1 MKFAANLSFLFQE
14 LDFTDR
20 FAAARKAGFSAVE
33 MLFPY
38 DLPPESLKT
47 LLTDNE
53 LVLALFNLPPG
64 DWQAGDRGM
73 AAISGRQSEFAASVQ
88 QALDRALEL
97 GVTRLHMMAGNADP
111 RDRDAR
117 ATYLENLR
125 LAASRA
131 IPHGIE
137 IMIEPINTRDMPGYF
152 LNDFDLA
159 ETLIREAGLPN
170 VRLQFDIYHRQIMCG
185 DVTRGLERLMPLI
198 GHVQVASVPDRT
210 EPGRGELDDLR
221 IFETLHALGYAG
233 YVGCEYRP
241 EAGTAAG
248 LGWFRQALAALSQ
261 DLG

>member
-1 MKFAANLSFLFQE
+1 MQFAANLSFLFQE

-64 DWQAGDRGM
+64 NWQAGDRGM

-88 QALDRALEL
+88 QALDWALEL

-117 ATYLENLR
+117 ATYLANLR

-137 IMIEPINTRDMPGYF
+137 IMIEPINSRDMPGYF
-152 LNDFDLA
+152 LDDFDLA

-170 VRLQFDIYHRQIMCG
+170 VRLQFDIYHRQIICG

-198 GHVQVASVPDRT
+198 GHVQVASVPART
-210 EPGRGELDDLR
+210 EPGSGELDDLR
-221 IFETLHALGYAG
+221 IFETLHALGYTG

-261 DLG
+261 DPG